1 MNSKN
6 HQQLLPHGDPG
17 QPNPKH
23 LDTSDS
29 ADSRHNPVYIEARDV
44 SVYLATSPF
53 ERIRR
58 AWKFT
63 KSTDIPLQP
72 SRILHNV
79 RACIPPAQ
87 LTVILGGSGS
97 GKSSFLNALSG
108 RTQNGRLNVTGSIT
122 YNGSVHIGAFRS
134 AYLVQHDI
142 LPAMLTVREILSY
155 ASELSL
161 GSAGASEIDRAVDNI
176 ISRLGLENCAETRIG
191 DSKNKGCSG
200 GERRRVS
207 IGIQLLKATSVLFC
221 DEPTTG
227 LDATTAFQVI
237 QTLKRL
243 ADSGMTVVISLHS
256 PRSDAWS
263 LFDNVILLSGG
274 HLMYSGLPNMVGDY
288 FKDCGYEMPPFVN
301 PADFLLDVTSVDVRS
316 EASKSNSRARVEHLK
331 QCWMNRLATNAANC
345 LSNYRDICDSMDFDS
360 RAPSYSRVC
369 KVMTQRNL
377 KICWR
382 DWKSLL
388 GIWCAVAALAAINGW
403 AFWQLDGSLSG
414 IRSRQGSLWDATGL
428 YGYLILVHEICRL
441 VEEIGLFDHE
451 RRDGILSA
459 SAFLLSRRASR
470 FFLED
475 LSLPL
480 LFTAIYYPMVG
491 YRGSASQVCIFLL
504 VMLFTHYLAIGFASL
519 CVATTRSFHG
529 AGLMGNLFFT
539 LQMVASAYFI
549 QTDQTPPYARW
560 LKWVTHTFYTFGT
573 LCANE
578 FIGVHGPY
586 EGNLYDC
593 PFSADRTDP
602 RCKQYTG
609 RFVMDSLGMP
619 KEWVWRPI
627 FILWSMTCVF
637 HLSGAFVL
645 HINHPKPPLTPTE
658 RVGSPS
664 STEVG
669 IQPRYNRSVTPV
681 SLCLEDYALTAKR
694 QQSTRRNV
702 TSTIS
707 RICGPV
713 STIFQ
718 PGKLNVIMGA
728 SGSGKTSLLSSL
740 AERLPPSSSS
750 KWCRTGSALYNGT
763 QLPKVQ
769 IRSMVSFVA
778 QDDDNLMPA
787 LTVAE
792 TLLFAARLK
801 LPSSMPDDEKRGRVS
816 EIITKFGLESCA
828 RRLVGS
834 AIVRGISGGE
844 KRRLSIACEVLTMP
858 QVLILDEPTSG
869 LDSFMALTV
878 LEVLQS
884 LAAEGCTIILT
895 AHQPTSSMWSLFS
908 SCLLLSPDGLPLY
921 SGEASEMRSYFHS
934 AGFECP
940 MAVNPADF
948 FMDLAT
954 SGETQGS
961 CEDSKMR
968 LDNLVDAWKSH
979 ESYTRKQSFDSR
991 AGTER
996 GHTEL
1001 IPDFA
1006 TRSHHS
1012 SATAFLVLVH
1022 RAVLNTFRQPV
1033 SILAR
1038 SIQAPG
1044 VGLLLALFTA
1054 PMKTDYLSIQTR
1066 MGVIQ
1071 QYSALAFIGMLQ
1083 NIATFPPEVD
1093 VMYRETSE
1101 GLYNIEAFLAQYTI
1115 LELPFEAFSALIFAL
1130 LLAYAAK
1137 LAPEAD
1143 LFGFL
1148 FLSAFCTLNSGES
1161 ISMLFYLVF
1170 DHISL
1175 AVSFTASLLAMFTVL
1190 GGVMSLDPPKV
1201 LQWFNYISPVKYAV
1215 TSISVLTMRDLAFTC
1230 AEEQRDVNGKC
1241 LIETGE
1247 QVLQL
1252 YKFNQKNPWLEA
1264 LGGVVAMLCY
1274 RLLVYAILKVKVK
1287 RLNSRGMR
1295 DLLRGWRR
1303 EKASEDERGLMLST
1317 LNA

>member
-1 MNSKN
+1 ML
-6 HQQLLPHGDPG
+6 Q
-17 QPNPKH
+17 
-23 LDTSDS
+23 
-29 ADSRHNPVYIEARDV
+29 RD
-44 SVYLATSPF
+44 
-53 ERIRR
+53 
-58 AWKFT
+58 
-63 KSTDIPLQP
+63 
-72 SRILHNV
+72 
-79 RACIPPAQ
+79 
-87 LTVILGGSGS
+87 
-97 GKSSFLNALSG
+97 
-108 RTQNGRLNVTGSIT
+108 
-122 YNGSVHIGAFRS
+122 
-134 AYLVQHDI
+134 
-142 LPAMLTVREILSY
+142 
-155 ASELSL
+155 
-161 GSAGASEIDRAVDNI
+161 
-176 ISRLGLENCAETRIG
+176 
-191 DSKNKGCSG
+191 
-200 GERRRVS
+200 
-207 IGIQLLKATSVLFC
+207 
-221 DEPTTG
+221 
-227 LDATTAFQVI
+227 
-237 QTLKRL
+237 
-243 ADSGMTVVISLHS
+243 
-256 PRSDAWS
+256 
-263 LFDNVILLSGG
+263 
-274 HLMYSGLPNMVGDY
+274 
-288 FKDCGYEMPPFVN
+288 
-301 PADFLLDVTSVDVRS
+301 
-316 EASKSNSRARVEHLK
+316 
-331 QCWMNRLATNAANC
+331 
-345 LSNYRDICDSMDFDS
+345 
-360 RAPSYSRVC
+360 
-369 KVMTQRNL
+369 L

-414 IRSRQGSLWDATGL
+414 IRSREGSLWDATGL

-441 VEEIGLFDHE
+441 IDEIGLFDHE
-451 RRDGILSA
+451 RRDGVLSA

-491 YRGSASQVCIFLL
+491 YRGSGSQVCIFLL
-504 VMLFTHYLAIGFASL
+504 VMLLTHYLAIGFAGL

-549 QTDQTPPYARW
+549 QTNQTPLYARW
-560 LKWVTHTFYTFGT
+560 LKWVTHTFYTFGA

-586 EGNLYDC
+586 QGHLYDC
-593 PFSADRTDP
+593 PFSADLTDP

-619 KEWVWRPI
+619 KEWIWRPI
-627 FILWSMTCVF
+627 VILWSITCIF

-645 HINHPKPPLTPTE
+645 HINHPKPPLTPPE
-658 RVGSPS
+658 RVGNPS
-664 STEVG
+664 STDVG
-669 IQPRYNRSVTPV
+669 IQPRYNRSIPPV
-681 SLCLEDYALTAKR
+681 SLCLEDYVLKAKR
-694 QQSTRRNV
+694 RKSTRGKV
-702 TSTIS
+702 TSITS

-740 AERLPPSSSS
+740 AERLPPSSGS
-750 KWCRTGSALYNGT
+750 KWCRTGSALYNGK

-787 LTVAE
+787 LTVDE

-801 LPSSMPDDEKRGRVS
+801 LPSSMPDGEKRERVS
-816 EIITKFGLESCA
+816 EVITKFGLESCA

-834 AIVRGISGGE
+834 TIIRGISGGE

-858 QVLILDEPTSG
+858 RVLILDEPTSG

-895 AHQPTSSMWSLFS
+895 VHQPTSSMWPLFS
-908 SCLLLSPDGLPLY
+908 NCLLLSPDGLPLY
-921 SGEASEMRSYFHS
+921 SGETSEMRSYFHS
-934 AGFECP
+934 VGFECP
-940 MAVNPADF
+940 KAMNPADF

-954 SGETQGS
+954 SGEIQGS
-961 CEDSKMR
+961 YENSKKR
-968 LDNLVDAWKSH
+968 LGSLVDAWKAH
-979 ESYTRKQSFDSR
+979 GPYTRKQSLGSRPGTDRGCTESVSDS
-991 AGTER
+991 TTCN
-996 GHTEL
+996 HL
-1001 IPDFA
+1001 
-1006 TRSHHS
+1006 S
-1012 SATAFLVLVH
+1012 SVTAFPILVH
-1022 RAVLNTFRQPV
+1022 RAVLNTFRQPI

-1054 PMKTDYLSIQTR
+1054 PMKTDYISIQTR

-1071 QYSALAFIGMLQ
+1071 QYSCLTFIGMLQ
-1083 NIATFPPEVD
+1083 NVATFPPEVD

-1101 GLYNIEAFLAQYTI
+1101 GLYKIEAFLAQYTI
-1115 LELPFEAFSALIFAL
+1115 LELPFEAFSALVFAL

-1143 LFGFL
+1143 LFGSL
-1148 FLSAFCTLNSGES
+1148 FLSALCTLNSGES
-1161 ISMLFYLVF
+1161 ISMLFYLLF

-1175 AVSFTASLLAMFTVL
+1175 TVSFTASLLAIFTVL

-1215 TSISVLTMRDLAFTC
+1215 TSISVFTMRDLIFTC
-1230 AEEQRDVNGKC
+1230 TEEQRDVNGKC

-1252 YKFNQKNPWLEA
+1252 YKFDQKNPWLQVV
-1264 LGGVVAMLCY
+1264 GGVVAMLCY
-1274 RLLVYAILKVKVK
+1274 RLLVYAILKIKVK
-1287 RLNSRGMR
+1287 RLNSRDTQDWLKR
-1295 DLLRGWRR
+1295 QLRRR
-1303 EKASEDERGLMLST
+1303 GSETTREEEQGLVLSN

>member
-1 MNSKN
+1 MYPRI
-6 HQQLLPHGDPG
+6 HQQLLSHSDTGQRDHDRRDPSG
-17 QPNPKH
+17 
-23 LDTSDS
+23 S
-29 ADSRHNPVYIEARDV
+29 ANFRHNPVHIEAHDV
-44 SVYLATSPF
+44 SVSLTTSSF
-53 ERIRR
+53 EGIRR
-58 AWKFT
+58 AWKTT
-63 KSTDIPLQP
+63 KSTAIPPQP
-72 SRILHNV
+72 PRILHNV
-79 RACIPPAQ
+79 RAYIPPAQ

-97 GKSSFLNALSG
+97 GKTSLLNVLSG
-108 RTQNGRLNVTGSIT
+108 RTQNGRLNITGNTT
-122 YNGSVHIGAFRS
+122 YNGSADIGAFQS
-134 AYLVQHDI
+134 AYLVQQDI

-155 ASELSL
+155 AAELSL
-161 GSAGASEIDRAVDNI
+161 GSAGVSEINRAVDSI

-200 GERRRVS
+200 GEIRRVS

-237 QTLKRL
+237 QTLKQL
-243 ADSGMTVVISLHS
+243 ADGGMTVVMSLHA

-263 LFDNVILLSGG
+263 LFDNVILLSSG
-274 HLMYSGLPNMVGDY
+274 HLMYSGPSDMVGDY

-301 PADFLLDVTSVDVRS
+301 PADFLLDITSIDVRS
-316 EASKSNSRARVEHLK
+316 EALKSKSRVRVEQLK
-331 QCWMNRLATNAANC
+331 LCWMSRSAAITANC
-345 LSNYRDICDSMDFDS
+345 LSNSRDVCDYLDS
-360 RAPSYSRVC
+360 GTKAPSYSRVC
-369 KVMTQRNL
+369 KVMIQRDL

-382 DWKSLL
+382 DWKSLF

-414 IRSRQGSLWDATGL
+414 IRSREGSLWDATGL

-441 VEEIGLFDHE
+441 IDEIGLFDHE
-451 RRDGILSA
+451 RRDGVLSA

-491 YRGSASQVCIFLL
+491 YRGSGSQVCIFLL
-504 VMLFTHYLAIGFASL
+504 VMLLTHYLAIGFAGL

-549 QTDQTPPYARW
+549 QTDQAPPYARW
-560 LKWVTHTFYTFGT
+560 LKWVTHTFYTFGA
-573 LCANE
+573 LCTNE

-586 EGNLYDC
+586 QGHLYDC
-593 PFSADRTDP
+593 PFSADLADP

-619 KEWVWRPI
+619 KEWIWRPI
-627 FILWSMTCVF
+627 VILWSMTCIF
-637 HLSGAFVL
+637 HLWGAIVL
-645 HINHPKPPLTPTE
+645 HVKNPKPPLTPPE
-658 RVGSPS
+658 RVCNPS

-669 IQPRYNRSVTPV
+669 IRARYDRSLTPV
-681 SLCLEDYALTAKR
+681 SLCLEDYVLEAK
-694 QQSTRRNV
+694 RRNV
-702 TSTIS
+702 TSITS
-707 RICGPV
+707 RICGPI

-740 AERLPPSSSS
+740 SERLPPSSGS
-750 KWCRTGSALYNGT
+750 KWCCTGSALYNGK

-778 QDDDNLMPA
+778 QDDGNLMPA
-787 LTVAE
+787 LTVDE

-801 LPSSMPDDEKRGRVS
+801 LPSSMPDSEKRERVS
-816 EIITKFGLESCA
+816 EVITRFGLESCA

-834 AIVRGISGGE
+834 AIIRGISGGE
-844 KRRLSIACEVLTMP
+844 KRRLSIACEILTMP
-858 QVLILDEPTSG
+858 RVLILDEPTSG

-878 LEVLQS
+878 LEVLQG

-895 AHQPTSSMWSLFS
+895 VHQPTSSMWPLFS
-908 SCLLLSPDGLPLY
+908 TCLLLSPDGLPLY
-921 SGEASEMRSYFHS
+921 SGETSEMRPYFYS
-934 AGFECP
+934 VGFECP
-940 MAVNPADF
+940 KAMNPADF

-954 SGETQGS
+954 SGEIQGGY
-961 CEDSKMR
+961 EDSKKR
-968 LDNLVDAWKSH
+968 LGSLVDAWKAH
-979 ESYTRKQSFDSR
+979 RSYTRNQSFGSRPGTDRGLTESVSDSI
-991 AGTER
+991 TCN
-996 GHTEL
+996 
-1001 IPDFA
+1001 
-1006 TRSHHS
+1006 HHS
-1012 SATAFLVLVH
+1012 SVTAFPMLVH
-1022 RAVLNTFRQPV
+1022 RAMLNTSRQPI

-1054 PMKTDYLSIQTR
+1054 PMKTDYISIQTR

-1071 QYSALAFIGMLQ
+1071 QYSCLAFIGMLQ
-1083 NIATFPPEVD
+1083 NVATFPPEVD

-1101 GLYNIEAFLAQYTI
+1101 GLYNIEAFLAQYTM
-1115 LELPFEAFSALIFAL
+1115 LELPFEAFSALLFAL

-1137 LAPEAD
+1137 LAPKAD

-1148 FLSAFCTLNSGES
+1148 FLSALCALNSGES
-1161 ISMLFYLVF
+1161 ISMLFYLLF

-1175 AVSFTASLLAMFTVL
+1175 AVSFTASLLAIFTVL

-1201 LQWFNYISPVKYAV
+1201 LQWFNHISPVKYAV
-1215 TSISVLTMRDLAFTC
+1215 TSISVLTMRDLEFTC
-1230 AEEQRDVNGKC
+1230 TDEQRDVNGKC

-1252 YKFNQKNPWLEA
+1252 YKFDQKNPWLEV
-1264 LGGVVAMLCY
+1264 LGGVVVMLCY
-1274 RLLVYAILKVKVK
+1274 RLLVYTVLKVKVK
-1287 RLNSRGMR
+1287 RLNSRGTR
-1295 DLLRGWRR
+1295 DWLRRQLRR
-1303 EKASEDERGLMLST
+1303 QGSKTTREEERGLVLST